1 MKKVIYCVSLLAVGY
16 AAGRFSGDGS
26 RGVGQSDGHR
36 EVVRIVRDTIRVES
50 PRSVGERT
58 ETAVT
63 RRLPLAE
70 QQQSSPSA
78 TDSGATEGRAMNV
91 DLADSL
97 VQTADTVAV
106 TVPVTAR
113 TYSDSMT
120 YRAVVSGFEPR
131 LDTLVIYPSPRVEV
145 IAPTAVAER
154 TRRHWGIGLTAG
166 ATVTSRGIAPGLT
179 VGVTYTFA
187 AF

>member
-16 AAGRFSGDGS
+16 AAGRFSG
-26 RGVGQSDGHR
+26 
-36 EVVRIVRDTIRVES
+36 
-50 PRSVGERT
+50 
-58 ETAVT
+58 
-63 RRLPLAE
+63 
-70 QQQSSPSA
+70 
-78 TDSGATEGRAMNV
+78 ATESGV
-91 DLADSL
+91 IGLADSL
-97 VQTADTVAV
+97 ARTADSVTV
-106 TVPVTAR
+106 TVPIVAR

-145 IAPTAVAER
+145 VAPTAVTER

-166 ATVTSRGIAPGLT
+166 AAVTSHGIVPGLT

>member
-16 AAGRFSGDGS
+16 AAGRFSGDRS
-26 RGVGQSDGHR
+26 RGVGLSAERR

-50 PRSVGERT
+50 PRSVGDRT
-58 ETAVT
+58 ETAT

-70 QQQSSPSA
+70 LKSSLLA
-78 TDSGATEGRAMNV
+78 TDSVATAESGAMG
-91 DLADSL
+91 LADSL
-97 VQTADTVAV
+97 AQTADTVAV
-106 TVPVTAR
+106 VVPFTAR

-145 IAPTAVAER
+145 VAPTAVTER
-154 TRRHWGIGLTAG
+154 TRRRWGIGLTAG
-166 ATVTSRGIAPGLT
+166 AAVTSRGIAPGLT

>member
-26 RGVGQSDGHR
+26 RGVGLSAERR

-50 PRSVGERT
+50 PRSVGDRT

-70 QQQSSPSA
+70 LKSSPLA
-78 TDSGATEGRAMNV
+78 TDSGATESGV
-91 DLADSL
+91 IGLADSL
-97 VQTADTVAV
+97 ARTADSVTV
-106 TVPVTAR
+106 TVPIVAR

-145 IAPTAVAER
+145 VAPTAVTER

-166 ATVTSRGIAPGLT
+166 AAVTSHGIVPGLT

>member
-16 AAGRFSGDGS
+16 AAGRFSGDRS
-26 RGVGQSDGHR
+26 RGVGLSAERR

-50 PRSVGERT
+50 PRSVGDRT

-70 QQQSSPSA
+70 LKSSRLSTESVA
-78 TDSGATEGRAMNV
+78 TAACRAME
-91 DLADSL
+91 LADSL
-97 VQTADTVAV
+97 AQTADTATVI
-106 TVPVTAR
+106 VPVTMR

-145 IAPTAVAER
+145 VAPTVVTER

-166 ATVTSRGIAPGLT
+166 AAVTSRGIAPGLT

>member
-1 MKKVIYCVSLLAVGY
+1 MKKVIYCVSLIAVGF
-16 AAGRFSGDGS
+16 AVGRFSGNGS
-26 RGVGQSDGHR
+26 RGGGLSSEHR

-50 PRSVGERT
+50 PRSVGYRA
-58 ETAVT
+58 ETVVT

-70 QQQSSPSA
+70 PKSSLSA
-78 TDSGATEGRAMNV
+78 TDSTATESGEMRIV
-91 DLADSL
+91 DSL
-97 VQTADTVAV
+97 AQTVDTVTVA
-106 TVPVTAR
+106 VPVTAL
-113 TYSDSMT
+113 TYTDSMT

-145 IAPTAVAER
+145 VAPIATAVTKQA
-154 TRRHWGIGLTAG
+154 RRHWGIGLTAG
-166 ATVTSRGIAPGLT
+166 ATVTSHGIAPGLT